1 MIRILR
7 LLADAQALGDMNVPQ
22 KLTLFPNIHVAGTLA
37 EEVNKI
43 MTEFNLGELT
53 PGQTPIAEYERNI
66 DQDGVATSDT
76 INGQAAFLSNR
87 YFVGPNLTNQTT
99 E

>member
-1 MIRILR
+1 MWS
-7 LLADAQALGDMNVPQ
+7 ALCLWLQ
-22 KLTLFPNIHVAGTLA
+22 SAHAPNIHVAGTLA

-53 PGQTPIAEYERNI
+53 PGQTPIAEYERNLKLHEDVI
-66 DQDGVATSDT
+66 RFITIKIKDYDGKPSVIFQHS
-76 INGQAAFLSNR
+76 NESNR
-87 YFVGPNLTNQTT
+87 